1 MAVFVVKRE
10 PLFTFP
16 LNKNNMKVYKVFDR
30 YGNYIGRP
38 FKTKKEARGF
48 IIMNGRYDWK
58 IKECNKF

>member
-1 MAVFVVKRE
+1 
-10 PLFTFP
+10 
-16 LNKNNMKVYKVFDR
+16 MKVYKVFDR

-48 IIMNGRYDWK
+48 IIMNGRYDWE